1 MQIFGVVSPV
11 IVTVVSVVAMVG
23 DTSKIAP
30 VVCVV
35 RILAGLKSDRKNPF
49 RSTNEMLVVIS
60 FAI

>member
-1 MQIFGVVSPV
+1 
-11 IVTVVSVVAMVG
+11 MVG